1 MVRCALRACDRCDC
15 SQAVLEGRL
24 SACLLFRV
32 SLQLDELRG
41 TAFCGDCVEAIKKTG
56 C

>member
-1 MVRCALRACDRCDC
+1 MRCALHACGRCDC

-24 SACLLFRV
+24 SACLLLRV
-32 SLQLDELRG
+32 SPQLDELRG